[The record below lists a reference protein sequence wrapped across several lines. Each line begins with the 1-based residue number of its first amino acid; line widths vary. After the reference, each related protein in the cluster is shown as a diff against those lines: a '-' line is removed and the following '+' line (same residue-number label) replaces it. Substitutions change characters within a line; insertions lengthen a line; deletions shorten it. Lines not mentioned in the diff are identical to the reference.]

1 MLIDG
6 TLIATLSCS
15 QSYIDKIKPIAIVLA
30 AYQAETANNET
41 CNPTNNKCSSNPT
54 HKIGIIDS
62 SGTETLNEGKIEFK
76 DNQMNSD
83 SLMAV
88 IDPLPAGDLT
98 VRLQIDKN
106 VGSETATG
114 YISLPDLR
122 IGKTK

>member
-1 MLIDG
+1 M
-6 TLIATLSCS
+6 
-15 QSYIDKIKPIAIVLA
+15 
-30 AYQAETANNET
+30 
-41 CNPTNNKCSSNPT
+41 
-54 HKIGIIDS
+54 H
-62 SGTETLNEGKIEFK
+62 EGKIDFK
-76 DNQMNSD
+76 DNKITSD